1 MIPSVACGQ
10 HLAASEHHVLLATL
24 GLGAKPRR
32 MMLWS
37 CTISVR
43 VSALLPG
50 SGRIMDLLEV
60 KSRIAEALVEA
71 IFRRARYQI
80 RPFRNNTS
88 PLRFG
93 REDFSPDFRVS
104 SEAESENTGEFLV
117 EVKYRPSAYQFVSVE
132 NQRGERSIFY
142 MARRQWPNLYF
153 ILVTDRPEAGRS
165 GFQAIA
171 FASMRPGEAFRT
183 VDLVELKELRIF
195 QHNIEDHEELIP
207 RIFAPLNGRAPRTAG
222 SARPDP

>member
-1 MIPSVACGQ
+1 
-10 HLAASEHHVLLATL
+10 
-24 GLGAKPRR
+24 
-32 MMLWS
+32 
-37 CTISVR
+37 
-43 VSALLPG
+43 
-50 SGRIMDLLEV
+50 MDLLEV
-60 KSRIAEALVEA
+60 KSRIAEALVES

-93 REDFSPDFRVS
+93 REDFSPDFRVT
-104 SEAESENTGEFLV
+104 SEGDPVTDAEFLI

-153 ILVTDRPEAGRS
+153 ILVTDRPESGRS
-165 GFQAIA
+165 CFQAIA
-171 FASMRPGEAFRT
+171 FGSMRPGEAFRT

-195 QHNIEDHEELIP
+195 QHNIEDHEELIR
-207 RIFAPLNGRAPRTAG
+207 RIFALLTGAQ
-222 SARPDP
+222 S

>member
-1 MIPSVACGQ
+1 
-10 HLAASEHHVLLATL
+10 
-24 GLGAKPRR
+24 
-32 MMLWS
+32 
-37 CTISVR
+37 
-43 VSALLPG
+43 
-50 SGRIMDLLEV
+50 MDLLEV

-80 RPFRNNTS
+80 LPFRNNTS

-104 SEAESENTGEFLV
+104 AEAESENTGEFLV

-165 GFQAIA
+165 CFQAIA
-171 FASMRPGEAFRT
+171 FGSMRPGEPFRT

-195 QHNIEDHEELIP
+195 QQNIEDHEELIR
-207 RIFAPLNGRAPRTAG
+207 RIFALLTGAAT
-222 SARPDP
+222 

>member
-1 MIPSVACGQ
+1 
-10 HLAASEHHVLLATL
+10 
-24 GLGAKPRR
+24 
-32 MMLWS
+32 
-37 CTISVR
+37 
-43 VSALLPG
+43 
-50 SGRIMDLLEV
+50 MDLLEV

-104 SEAESENTGEFLV
+104 SEAESTDEGEFLV

-165 GFQAIA
+165 W
-171 FASMRPGEAFRT
+171 RP
-183 VDLVELKELRIF
+183 
-195 QHNIEDHEELIP
+195 P
-207 RIFAPLNGRAPRTAG
+207 R
-222 SARPDP
+222 

>member
-1 MIPSVACGQ
+1 MLLSVACGE
-10 HLAASEHHVLLATL
+10 HLAASEHHVLRAAL
-24 GLGAKPRR
+24 GVGAKPRR
-32 MMLWS
+32 MILWS
-37 CTISVR
+37 CTTSVW

-80 RPFRNNTS
+80 RPFRNTPS

-93 REDFSPDFRVS
+93 REDFSPDFRVT
-104 SEAESENTGEFLV
+104 SEADNGLESFV

-132 NQRGERSIFY
+132 NQRGERSIFF

-153 ILVTDRPEAGRS
+153 VLVTDRPEAGRS
-165 GFQAIA
+165 CFQAIA
-171 FASMRPGEAFRT
+171 FGSMRPGEPFRT
-183 VDLVELKELRIF
+183 VDLAELKELKIF
-195 QHNIEDHEELIP
+195 QQNIEDHQELIR
-207 RIFAPLNGRAPRTAG
+207 RIFTLLTGAAP
-222 SARPDP
+222 